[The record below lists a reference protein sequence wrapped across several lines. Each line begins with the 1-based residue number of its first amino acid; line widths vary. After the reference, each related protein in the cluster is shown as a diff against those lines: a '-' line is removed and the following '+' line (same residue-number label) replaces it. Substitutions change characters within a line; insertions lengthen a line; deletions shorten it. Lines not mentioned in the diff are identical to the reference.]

1 MIPTLRESTGVGGA
15 HTERGNEIV
24 QRLDAPQFF
33 RGQADD
39 LAEAAVRGANFL
51 LCPEE
56 HHAFLEPFN
65 DFRDLTEA
73 VHGLPI
79 LIAFGQ
85 AFEEDAQPFVV
96 EKRAWRRTRPP
107 LRSCASGRTS
117 LLVSGPWAAGKTF
130 CSQACTRET
139 SVMENSSAKTPE
151 GSPARAVWSEHVL
164 LPSNRARAPSLAC
177 AMLPSARTTTVAAR
191 TAASKVWCRNSS
203 PAPPSLCF
211 WRNSAE
217 LASAARSSKRSPATR
232 DALPRRM
239 PATNTPRLSPAASRG
254 KAITRATSP

>member
-65 DFRDLTEA
+65 DVRDLTEA
-73 VHGLPI
+73 VQGLPI
-79 LIAFGQ
+79 LVAFGQ
-85 AFEEDAQPFVV
+85 AFEEDLVAGCGGEKGLEADTPSVPKLRFRKDFLAFV
-96 EKRAWRRTRPP
+96 EP
-107 LRSCASGRTS
+107 L
-117 LLVSGPWAAGKTF
+117 AAGKTF

-151 GSPARAVWSEHVL
+151 GSPAWAVWSEHVL

-211 WRNSAE
+211 
-217 LASAARSSKRSPATR
+217 
-232 DALPRRM
+232 
-239 PATNTPRLSPAASRG
+239 
-254 KAITRATSP
+254 

>member
-56 HHAFLEPFN
+56 HHVFLEPFN

-73 VHGLPI
+73 VHGLPV

-85 AFEEDAQPFVV
+85 AFEEDLAAVCGG
-96 EKRAWRRTRPP
+96 EKGLEADTPSVAK
-107 LRSCASGRTS
+107 LRFR
-117 LLVSGPWAAGKTF
+117 KDF
-130 CSQACTRET
+130 
-139 SVMENSSAKTPE
+139 
-151 GSPARAVWSEHVL
+151 
-164 LPSNRARAPSLAC
+164 LAC
-177 AMLPSARTTTVAAR
+177 FPWPMFRA
-191 TAASKVWCRNSS
+191 CR
-203 PAPPSLCF
+203 PGCRKF
-211 WRNSAE
+211 
-217 LASAARSSKRSPATR
+217 
-232 DALPRRM
+232 
-239 PATNTPRLSPAASRG
+239 
-254 KAITRATSP
+254 